1 MHDKPTFKF
10 EKTIISSDKR
20 YIAGIDE
27 AGRGTLAG
35 PVTVGAIILKITS
48 DNEKSLMNIGI
59 NDSKKIAPKKRQE
72 LYEYIVSNSI
82 SFSIGNSTESEI
94 DNIGIN
100 NAIQL
105 AISRALKNLNQK
117 PDHLLID
124 AIKYSYNKIAQ
135 TSIIKGDQKSL
146 SIAAA
151 SILAKVTRDNY
162 MNSISKEYPH
172 YLFNKNKGYG
182 TKSHINAIKKYGK
195 SEKNLKMLKG
205 ILKRR
210 PRTFTYKNHHLKIVN
225 NHQKSSKNM
234 KIFILNQKMFFNK
247 KY

>member
-72 LYEYIVSNSI
+72 LYEYIISNSI

-105 AISRALKNLNQK
+105 AISRALKNLYQK

-124 AIKYSYNKIAQ
+124 AIKYSYNEIAQ

-146 SIAAA
+146 SIASA

-162 MNSISKEYPH
+162 MNSISNEYPH

-195 SEKNLKMLKG
+195 SEIHRKSFIIKN
-205 ILKRR
+205 IDI
-210 PRTFTYKNHHLKIVN
+210 KNNEK
-225 NHQKSSKNM
+225 
-234 KIFILNQKMFFNK
+234 
-247 KY
+247 

>member
-48 DNEKSLMNIGI
+48 ANEKSLMNIGI

-72 LYEYIVSNSI
+72 LYEYIISNSI
-82 SFSIGNSTESEI
+82 SFSIGYSTESEI

-195 SEKNLKMLKG
+195 SEIHRKSFIIKN
-205 ILKRR
+205 IDI
-210 PRTFTYKNHHLKIVN
+210 KNNEK
-225 NHQKSSKNM
+225 
-234 KIFILNQKMFFNK
+234 
-247 KY
+247 

>member
-105 AISRALKNLNQK
+105 AISRALKN
-117 PDHLLID
+117 
-124 AIKYSYNKIAQ
+124 
-135 TSIIKGDQKSL
+135 
-146 SIAAA
+146 
-151 SILAKVTRDNY
+151 
-162 MNSISKEYPH
+162 
-172 YLFNKNKGYG
+172 
-182 TKSHINAIKKYGK
+182 
-195 SEKNLKMLKG
+195 
-205 ILKRR
+205 
-210 PRTFTYKNHHLKIVN
+210 
-225 NHQKSSKNM
+225 
-234 KIFILNQKMFFNK
+234 FI
-247 KY
+247 Y

>member
-10 EKTIISSDKR
+10 EKAILSSDKK

-27 AGRGTLAG
+27 AGRGPLAG

-48 DNEKSLMNIGI
+48 NNEKTLMNIGI
-59 NDSKKIAPKKRQE
+59 NDSKKLSPKKRQE
-72 LYEYIVSNSI
+72 LYEYIISNSI

-151 SILAKVTRDNY
+151 SILAKVTRDKY
-162 MNSISKEYPH
+162 MNSISNEYPH

-195 SEKNLKMLKG
+195 S
-205 ILKRR
+205 
-210 PRTFTYKNHHLKIVN
+210 KI
-225 NHQKSSKNM
+225 HRKSFL
-234 KIFILNQKMFFNK
+234 IK